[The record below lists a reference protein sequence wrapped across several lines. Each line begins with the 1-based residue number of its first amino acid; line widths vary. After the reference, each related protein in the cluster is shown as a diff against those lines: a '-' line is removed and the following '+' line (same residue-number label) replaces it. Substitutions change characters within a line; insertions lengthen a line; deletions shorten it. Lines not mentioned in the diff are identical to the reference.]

1 MIAVDTSS
9 FIAFLA
15 GEESEDTAL
24 VTQALKDETLILPP
38 FVVTELFSARNL
50 DDGVKAVILDLPQLV
65 IPLGFWERAGEMR
78 STILLAG
85 KKARTLDSM
94 IAACCIVHD
103 VPLIA
108 RDGDYRHFTAHFGL
122 RLLPTRASQ

>member
-24 VTQALKDETLILPP
+24 VTQALKDETLILPS

-50 DDGVKAVILDLPQLV
+50 DDGVKAVILELPQLE
-65 IPLGFWERAGEMR
+65 IPSKFWERAGEMR
-78 STILLAG
+78 AAILTAG

-94 IAACCIVHD
+94 IACCCIVHD
-103 VPLIA
+103 IPLIA
-108 RDGDYRHFTAHFGL
+108 RDNDYRHFADHFGL
-122 RLLPTRASQ
+122 RLLPILERP